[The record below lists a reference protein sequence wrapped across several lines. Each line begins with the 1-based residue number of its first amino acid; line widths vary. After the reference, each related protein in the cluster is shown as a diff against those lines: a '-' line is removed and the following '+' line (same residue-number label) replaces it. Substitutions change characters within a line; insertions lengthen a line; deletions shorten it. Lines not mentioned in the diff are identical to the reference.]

1 MRWTRF
7 SELAAYDAALSAIR
21 DWLAHPYCWLPSI
34 LRSLLGEMGGGEIG
48 DVP

>member
-7 SELAAYDAALSAIR
+7 GELAAYDAALSAIQ

-34 LRSLLGEMGGGEIG
+34 LRSLPGKWEAGK
-48 DVP
+48 